1 MKKRKSIIAGI
12 LSLALTLSCV
22 VPAAAETSG
31 TTRIPSGP
39 VNISGMNVNPYVVQN
54 GDINYLNGKTIVQYN
69 GSAFQIGAVPN
80 LDSTILPEDGIRIT
94 VTGSNV
100 KKTLKKNSYT
110 ELVDIKAGYHY
121 GFMDPDMASYWGAT
135 LMSVENFQ
143 KRIGTKENV
152 YKMMSWFLR
161 DLEENYTVE
170 ELRNYS
176 SAKEFIEQT
185 GFWQDTSQ
193 KIAGYTY
200 KQIVDAWLAEMETW
214 QGHWDYFLYGDEHFK
229 YFYGNT
235 QIHKPGYGAGNTF
248 QGFSYVV
255 DQINVTHEPQYEY
268 TVTKPGTV
276 TITVE
281 GTQRQ
286 DGYGIANLVGK
297 KTVQIQVK
305 AKTSSGW
312 RMRYGSWYYYND
324 YNEMQTGWQYIDNK
338 WYYLTQYGPMAIDWW
353 LIGGKWYFFHTN
365 GVMATGWNKLD
376 GKWYY
381 MNGSGAMQTGWQKIG
396 GKWYYMNGSG
406 AMVTGW
412 QKIGGKWY
420 YMNKSGA
427 MLTGWQKISGKWYYM
442 NGSGAMVTGW
452 QKIGGK
458 WYYMNGS
465 GVMLTG
471 KQKINGKWYQFNGS
485 GVWIK

>member
-1 MKKRKSIIAGI
+1 MGLRKK
-12 LSLALTLSCV
+12 
-22 VPAAAETSG
+22 
-31 TTRIPSGP
+31 
-39 VNISGMNVNPYVVQN
+39 
-54 GDINYLNGKTIVQYN
+54 
-69 GSAFQIGAVPN
+69 
-80 LDSTILPEDGIRIT
+80 
-94 VTGSNV
+94 
-100 KKTLKKNSYT
+100 
-110 ELVDIKAGYHY
+110 
-121 GFMDPDMASYWGAT
+121 
-135 LMSVENFQ
+135 
-143 KRIGTKENV
+143 
-152 YKMMSWFLR
+152 
-161 DLEENYTVE
+161 YTVE

-185 GFWQDTSQ
+185 RFWQDTSQ
-193 KIAGYTY
+193 EIAGYTY

-214 QGHWDYFLYGDEHFK
+214 QGHWDYYLYGDEHFK

-235 QIHKPGYGAGNTF
+235 NIHKPGYGAGNTF
-248 QGFSYVV
+248 EGFSYVV

-312 RMRYGSWYYYND
+312 RKRYGSWYYYND
-324 YNEMQTGWQYIDNK
+324 YNEMQTGWQKI
-338 WYYLTQYGPMAIDWW
+338 
-353 LIGGKWYFFHTN
+353 
-365 GVMATGWNKLD
+365 D

-381 MNGSGAMQTGWQKIG
+381 MNGSGAM
-396 GKWYYMNGSG
+396 
-406 AMVTGW
+406 
-412 QKIGGKWY
+412 
-420 YMNKSGA
+420 
-427 MLTGWQKISGKWYYM
+427 L
-442 NGSGAMVTGW
+442 TGW

-465 GVMLTG
+465 GVMVTG
-471 KQKINGKWYQFNGS
+471 WLKLGSKWYYMNGSGVMVTGRQKIGGKWYQFNAS